1 MSMIHRTAL
10 AALALACLGLP
21 LGIAAS
27 DDARAQAKDTPPAAA
42 AQEAPPIKQLVI
54 SEKQVQ
60 GVIAAQKEM
69 DAITDKLPEGAA
81 DKPDPKVV
89 SQLDAVA
96 KKHGFAS
103 YAEYSDVLDNIGLVM
118 SGIDPKTKAFVQPP
132 DALKQQIAAL
142 QADTKM
148 AAKDKQA
155 AIAEMNAALKTTPT
169 VQYQENIALVTKY
182 FDKLSVILQS
192 DE

>member
-1 MSMIHRTAL
+1 MSIFHRTAL

-27 DDARAQAKDTPPAAA
+27 DHARAQAKDAPAAT
-42 AQEAPPIKQLVI
+42 AQEAPAIKQIAL

-60 GVIAAQKEM
+60 GVLAAQKEM

-81 DKPDPKVV
+81 DKPDPKVI
-89 SQLDAVA
+89 SQLDGVA

-103 YAEYSDVLDNIGLVM
+103 YAEYSDVVDNIGLVM

-132 DALKQQIAAL
+132 EALKQQIAAL

-155 AIAEMNAALKTTPT
+155 AIAEMNAALKSTPT
-169 VQYQENIALVTKY
+169 VQFQENIALVTKY

>member
-1 MSMIHRTAL
+1 MSTFHRIAL
-10 AALALACLGLP
+10 AALALGCLALP

-27 DDARAQAKDTPPAAA
+27 DHARAQAKDAAPAAA
-42 AQEAPPIKQLVI
+42 EEAPPIKQLALN
-54 SEKQVQ
+54 EKQVQ
-60 GVIAAQKEM
+60 GVLAAQKEI
-69 DAITDKLPEGAA
+69 DAITDKLPDSAS

-89 SQLDAVA
+89 AQLDAVA
-96 KKHGFAS
+96 KKHGFS
-103 YAEYSDVLDNIGLVM
+103 GYAEYSDVVDNIGLVM

-155 AIAEMNAALKTTPT
+155 ALAEMNAALKTTPS
-169 VQYQENIALVTKY
+169 VQFSENIALVTKY
-182 FDKLSVILQS
+182 YDKLSVILQS

>member
-1 MSMIHRTAL
+1 MSIFHRTAL
-10 AALALACLGLP
+10 AALALACLALP

-27 DDARAQAKDTPPAAA
+27 DHARAQAKDAPPAAA
-42 AQEAPPIKQLVI
+42 EEAPPIKQIALNDRQI
-54 SEKQVQ
+54 L
-60 GVIAAQKEM
+60 GVIAAQKEI
-69 DAITDKLPEGAA
+69 DAITDKLPEGAS

-89 SQLDAVA
+89 AQLDAVA
-96 KKHGFAS
+96 KKHGFS
-103 YAEYSDVLDNIGLVM
+103 GYAEYSDVIDNIGLVM

-132 DALKQQIAAL
+132 EALKQQIAAL

-155 AIAEMNAALKTTPT
+155 ALAEMNAALKNTPT
-169 VQYQENIALVTKY
+169 VQFPENIALVTKY
-182 FDKLSVILQS
+182 FDKLSVLLQS